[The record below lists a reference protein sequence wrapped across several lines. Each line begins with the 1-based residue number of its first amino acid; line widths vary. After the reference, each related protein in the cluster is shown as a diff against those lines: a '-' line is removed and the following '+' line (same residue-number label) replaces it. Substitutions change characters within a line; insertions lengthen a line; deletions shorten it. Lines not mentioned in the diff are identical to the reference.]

1 MISSQIFI
9 ALLIG
14 VVSGITAALC
24 GVGGGVIMVPAM
36 VFFLGFA
43 QKEAVA
49 TSLGA
54 VILIAM
60 MGTLKN
66 HSNQLVNWPVA
77 IVCALAG
84 ALTAW
89 FAADLLKG
97 MSNELLSRIFAILLI
112 LVGIRMLWPK

>member
-9 ALLIG
+9 AILIG
-14 VVSGITAALC
+14 VASGITAALC
-24 GVGGGVIMVPAM
+24 GVGGGIIMVPAM
-36 VFFLGFA
+36 VFFFGLA

-54 VILIAM
+54 IILIAM

-77 IVCALAG
+77 ISCALAG
-84 ALTAW
+84 GITAW

-97 MSNELLSRIFAILLI
+97 MSNELLTRIFGVLLV